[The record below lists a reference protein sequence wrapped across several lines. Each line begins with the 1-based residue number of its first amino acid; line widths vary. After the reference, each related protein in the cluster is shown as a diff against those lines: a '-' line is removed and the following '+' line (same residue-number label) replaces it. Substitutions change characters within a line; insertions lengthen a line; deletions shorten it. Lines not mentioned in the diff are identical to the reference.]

1 MEGMTFHASVKAL
14 EVMTFPVP
22 RVWRQW
28 SCCRIEDVENCVVSS
43 LSLIY
48 ILHSSQ
54 NEHGSI
60 PLHISSKHD
69 CTRFT
74 SFPLC
79 FLLAYRDGIR
89 KMVGRENQNIKPL
102 ISGLRNRIKP
112 NVASVPFELPRACPC
127 PTWQFYKQ
135 MTVGLFERAN

>member
-1 MEGMTFHASVKAL
+1 MTFHASVKAL

-28 SCCRIEDVENCVVSS
+28 SCCRIEDVENCMVSS

-74 SFPLC
+74 SSLVFPL
-79 FLLAYRDGIR
+79 ADRGGIR
-89 KMVGRENQNIKPL
+89 KIRKRENQNIIPL

-112 NVASVPFELPRACPC
+112 NVA
-127 PTWQFYKQ
+127 T
-135 MTVGLFERAN
+135 